1 MKLRFFHRNKF
12 RFFFVFIICSF
23 FLINEGFSQSID
35 SQSKLS
41 SVAFVQG
48 AEAFK
53 KGEWISSVFLF
64 RKALTYSE
72 NYNAETLY
80 MLITAEMYAGE
91 YKSAFNDCEQ
101 FIQNFYDS
109 PYISYILYHKGRALF
124 YLGEYEKAILVLSDY
139 CHQYPEHEMY
149 AAALF
154 WIAESFYASYNYVES
169 KSLYERILN
178 EFPDDP
184 KASAAQYRIETIN
197 QRSREEKLLYLL
209 RETGE
214 EYLSAKEA
222 YERQLKLYS
231 SETAE
236 EIRKKL
242 INLQERNKQLE
253 AKLSE
258 YEKQLQS
265 QNQEKLDMQKKYE
278 SVIKNLENDV
288 KSIKENQNAEFI
300 RQLKEKASQTQQLLD
315 KKTQAE

>member
-1 MKLRFFHRNKF
+1 M
-12 RFFFVFIICSF
+12 
-23 FLINEGFSQSID
+23 
-35 SQSKLS
+35 
-41 SVAFVQG
+41 
-48 AEAFK
+48 
-53 KGEWISSVFLF
+53 
-64 RKALTYSE
+64 
-72 NYNAETLY
+72 
-80 MLITAEMYAGE
+80 
-91 YKSAFNDCEQ
+91 
-101 FIQNFYDS
+101 
-109 PYISYILYHKGRALF
+109 
-124 YLGEYEKAILVLSDY
+124 
-139 CHQYPEHEMY
+139 
-149 AAALF
+149 
-154 WIAESFYASYNYVES
+154 
-169 KSLYERILN
+169 
-178 EFPDDP
+178 
-184 KASAAQYRIETIN
+184 
-197 QRSREEKLLYLL
+197 L

-253 AKLSE
+253 SKLSE
-258 YEKQLQS
+258 YEQQLQS

>member
-1 MKLRFFHRNKF
+1 
-12 RFFFVFIICSF
+12 
-23 FLINEGFSQSID
+23 
-35 SQSKLS
+35 
-41 SVAFVQG
+41 
-48 AEAFK
+48 
-53 KGEWISSVFLF
+53 
-64 RKALTYSE
+64 
-72 NYNAETLY
+72 

-253 AKLSE
+253 SKLSE
-258 YEKQLQS
+258 YEQQLQF

>member
-1 MKLRFFHRNKF
+1 MENSSSITETERATITSGFDQLLFGENEEGRQLAFDLFMY
-12 RFFFVFIICSF
+12 SYY
-23 FLINEGFSQSID
+23 NEGFVFRHNSYGRFFSA
-35 SQSKLS
+35 
-41 SVAFVQG
+41 AF
-48 AEAFK
+48 
-53 KGEWISSVFLF
+53 
-64 RKALTYSE
+64 
-72 NYNAETLY
+72 
-80 MLITAEMYAGE
+80 
-91 YKSAFNDCEQ
+91 
-101 FIQNFYDS
+101 
-109 PYISYILYHKGRALF
+109 
-124 YLGEYEKAILVLSDY
+124 
-139 CHQYPEHEMY
+139 
-149 AAALF
+149 
-154 WIAESFYASYNYVES
+154 
-169 KSLYERILN
+169 LN

-253 AKLSE
+253 SKLSE
-258 YEKQLQS
+258 YEQQLQS